1 MALTLYRR
9 KNGKVERKLRS
20 SVLLPFSFQQEPCFR
35 LVSEHCMTRT
45 LVWTIAPKTNL
56 KITVNSS
63 FTLT

>member
-20 SVLLPFSFQQEPCFR
+20 SVLLPFSFQQEPCFH
-35 LVSEHCMTRT
+35 LVSEHCMTP
-45 LVWTIAPKTNL
+45 VWTIAPKTNL
-56 KITVNSS
+56 KVTVNSS